1 MKVKSIESIRAQL
14 WCDVFKGADFGLYG
28 SDADMAL
35 EEFDKRF
42 RGGLEAE
49 YSKYTCLHEWGEGY
63 DEFGDWANICT
74 KCNLVKYK

>member
-1 MKVKSIESIRAQL
+1 MKVESIESIRAQF
-14 WCDVFKGADFGLYG
+14 WCDVYIKNNEVADEY
-28 SDADMAL
+28 L

-42 RGGLEAE
+42 RDGLEAE

-74 KCNLVKYK
+74 KCNLVKHK